1 MVLSWTKIASFSSTE
16 DAYIVKGMLE
26 SNDIP
31 VVMNNVTISTV
42 YPMTDT
48 WAPVELL
55 VPKTFESQARQL
67 IEINGNR

>member
-1 MVLSWTKIASFSSTE
+1 MTQSWIRIASFTTIE

-31 VVMNNVTISTV
+31 VVVNNVTISTV

-48 WAPVELL
+48 WTPIELL
-55 VPKTFESQARQL
+55 VPKIFEAKALQL
-67 IEINGNR
+67 INS